1 MKQRLRLGVMLL
13 SLCLLLQSCA
23 FPALPWQKKPEPT
36 APVASDLPTDSSET
50 TESDP
55 ALVRYVNYGA
65 RDYLKKAPV
74 DMVAFSEMVYTQPD
88 VDGYTAACDALVQK
102 AQSGAKAKQ
111 LLADYYDLYDRYT
124 DFYTMD
130 ALAEVRYS
138 QNISDA
144 YYADAYAWCESMAPT
159 VEEGLESVMKA
170 FAACPQRQTMERMYF
185 GGGYF
190 LYYDDYEVYTN
201 EYFLRL
207 SEQEAELL
215 NQYRELM
222 EDPQIVWEG
231 KEQSLWDL
239 QADADYDTYHALMN
253 VFYETYNPR
262 IVPIYIEL
270 VKVRNRLAQTLG
282 YQNYAQYAYEMIYDR
297 DYTPIQGKTLA
308 KDIRDQLLPVYDA
321 IVQTDWYYTLNHRAA
336 DEAETYQVVQTAA
349 EALGGAWAD
358 AFRFMDR
365 YGLYDISQAPE
376 KEDISYQTY
385 LYSYEAPM
393 LIVNSVGDSSDFT
406 AFAHEFGHFTE
417 AYYTYAASEDLE
429 TAETYS
435 QATEFLALCYTTSL
449 SDREREQMLRLK
461 LLDALETF
469 LSQASYARF
478 EERVYALPESE
489 LTVDRVNEISR
500 EVNLDYGYYDPE
512 YDNYYTLGW
521 IEVTHFFSNPFYVI
535 SYCVSADTSLQV
547 YQLEAA
553 EPGAGV
559 KAFEALLDRGYAY
572 GVKEVMKNAGLENP
586 FSPGRMQTLADFF
599 RQELLR

>member
-1 MKQRLRLGVMLL
+1 MRRRSAHGGSVFYAVERELSFLIGRKRVFALGALFAFGLVALL
-13 SLCLLLQSCA
+13 PQMACAAPAVPSVNIGIGQANGPQDVSVTLQIMALL
-23 FPALPWQKKPEPT
+23 T
-36 APVASDLPTDSSET
+36 A
-50 TESDP
+50 
-55 ALVRYVNYGA
+55 
-65 RDYLKKAPV
+65 KKAAKREFAAAVLEKSCP
-74 DMVAFSEMVYTQPD
+74 DAFRE
-88 VDGYTAACDALVQK
+88 AVQK
-102 AQSGAKAKQ
+102 AFEAEKTAALKARFAAILGEAVPEEAASEVKEDLVVSLTKGSKAKKVAWLFENPFPPVRMADGSEAPENHLQ
-111 LLADYYDLYDRYT
+111 ALTLAYASMNPPARNTAADSLAAALHQNDLEKFAQAVFGRWLNAGAAAKTKWVLYLAAIHGG
-124 DFYTMD
+124 MD
-130 ALAEVRYS
+130 AQAVLLKYIKEWSENSRGAIACEAVNALAMNGS
-138 QNISDA
+138 SA
-144 YYADAYAWCESMAPT
+144 
-159 VEEGLESVMKA
+159 
-170 FAACPQRQTMERMYF
+170 
-185 GGGYF
+185 
-190 LYYDDYEVYTN
+190 
-201 EYFLRL
+201 
-207 SEQEAELL
+207 
-215 NQYRELM
+215 
-222 EDPQIVWEG
+222 
-231 KEQSLWDL
+231 
-239 QADADYDTYHALMN
+239 ALMA
-253 VFYETYNPR
+253 VDQMARKFKKR
-262 IVPIYIEL
+262 Q
-270 VKVRNRLAQTLG
+270 VK
-282 YQNYAQYAYEMIYDR
+282 E
-297 DYTPIQGKTLA
+297 
-308 KDIRDQLLPVYDA
+308 
-321 IVQTDWYYTLNHRAA
+321 AA
-336 DEAETYQVVQTAA
+336 GQALQTAA

-500 EVNLDYGYYDPE
+500 EVNRDYGYYDPE

-586 FSPGRMQTLADFF
+586 FSPGRMKTLADFF